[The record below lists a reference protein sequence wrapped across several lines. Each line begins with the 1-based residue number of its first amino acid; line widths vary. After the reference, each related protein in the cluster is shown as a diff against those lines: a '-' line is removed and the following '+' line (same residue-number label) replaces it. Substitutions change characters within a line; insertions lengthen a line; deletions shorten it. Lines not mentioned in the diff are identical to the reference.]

1 MCFFLYNFFQ
11 FLVYINLILD
21 AIYLKLVKKIELKNA
36 IPVSNQNRSPPRH
49 INAQSTSQKT
59 SYFYM
64 YQDKKKGEKISP
76 FKGDSPPS
84 PPNLLKKCTPMQMKF
99 YDKNS
104 NYPLRPFTK
113 GEPLR
118 Q

>member
-1 MCFFLYNFFQ
+1 MLFFYNFFQ

-21 AIYLKLVKKIELKNA
+21 AIYSKLVKKIELKNA
-36 IPVSNQNRSPPRH
+36 IPVSNQNHSPPRH
-49 INAQSTSQKT
+49 INAQSTFQKT

-84 PPNLLKKCTPMQMKF
+84 PPNLSKKCTPMQIE
-99 YDKNS
+99 
-104 NYPLRPFTK
+104 T
-113 GEPLR
+113 
-118 Q
+118 